1 MNFTAR
7 VNEMGNDFI
16 SRMEIF
22 PAKLAG
28 ELRCPEGF
36 ILRFIAGAAEIN
48 VNGLIKTICR
58 IGNFPDGINNLIAG
72 AIGYITGVR
81 DLYSR
86 RRAISVDLTK
96 WLSFKIAARQRLILI
111 PVLFGN
117 VITPVSRSIRRRMVP
132 DEIIFTALYR
142 GFRPA
147 SRALA
152 IQLREVAFTRAG
164 QFTIRRHCPFRKT
177 ARLLDALRFPL
188 HRTAV
193 GVFP

>member
-7 VNEMGNDFI
+7 VKEMGNDFI
-16 SRMEIF
+16 SRMQIF
-22 PAKLAG
+22 SAKLAC

-86 RRAISVDLTK
+86 RRAITVDLTK
-96 WLSFKIAARQRLILI
+96 WLTFKIAARQRLILI

-117 VITPVSRSIRRRMVP
+117 VITPVSRSMRRRMVP
-132 DEIIFTALYR
+132 DEIILPLFIVVFAQRVGLWLSSCEKLLFPRWPVYHQAAL
-142 GFRPA
+142 
-147 SRALA
+147 
-152 IQLREVAFTRAG
+152 
-164 QFTIRRHCPFRKT
+164 PFRKT